1 MTDIISSKEFKELV
15 RTETK
20 PVLIDVFGAGCA
32 PCAWMSPV
40 IDALAEDLKDE
51 ARIVKLDRDEAR
63 ANGGNH
69 NPLVKFLADNK
80 VQGIPA
86 MLLFDKGEF
95 KGALMGGPHAKADVR
110 GWMEKKLGSAFNA
123 AAAPKTRARYGIVVD
138 NLPEDMNKMWDVAG
152 DLYDKVT
159 AAALPFFATDD
170 ARGVS
175 MGPIDADK
183 KFRGVFVDMT
193 AEAAQ
198 ALANSLPGETLIDA
212 GGKRVEPAS
221 KPKTPFFCVDDPAP

>member
-1 MTDIISSKEFKELV
+1 MTDIIPSKDFKDLIG
-15 RTETK
+15 TETK

-32 PCAWMSPV
+32 PCVWMSPV

-63 ANGGNH
+63 ANGGKD
-69 NPLVKFLADNK
+69 NPVVKFLADNK
-80 VQGIPA
+80 IQGIPA
-86 MLLFDKGEF
+86 MLLFDKGEL
-95 KGALMGGPHAKADVR
+95 KGALMGGPHAKAEVR

-123 AAAPKTRARYGIVVD
+123 AAAPKTLARYGIVID
-138 NLPEDMNKMWDVAG
+138 NLPEDMNKMWDAAG

-159 AAALPFFATDD
+159 TAALPFFATDD

-183 KFRGVFVDMT
+183 KLRGVCVDMT

-198 ALANSLPGETLIDA
+198 AVATALPEEKLVDA
-212 GGKRVEPAS
+212 SGKRVEPAQ